1 MMTSAGKCALQS
13 KSLGSSGDSK
23 RLNTNST
30 ASDSASTAYYK
41 KMDEDRYQ
49 EVRLLIEL
57 LHPSH
62 GPLSCN
68 VSSASSNDGHDDFEG
83 AAVHMSWSSSPPSMD
98 EDEDFACCRTEDVA
112 AARRMWVPAQHHQA
126 YATGR
131 SDEIHPWSLAVRVH
145 DPT

>member
-1 MMTSAGKCALQS
+1 MMTSAGKCSWQS
-13 KSLGSSGDSK
+13 ESSGISCNSR
-23 RLNTNST
+23 RLNTTT
-30 ASDSASTAYYK
+30 ASDSASTAYDK
-41 KMDEDRYQ
+41 KGDEDRYQ
-49 EVRLLIEL
+49 KVSLLIEL

-68 VSSASSNDGHDDFEG
+68 LSSASSNAGHDEFEG
-83 AAVHMSWSSSPPSMD
+83 AAVHMSGSSTPPSMD
-98 EDEDFACCRTEDVA
+98 EDDDFACCRTEDVA